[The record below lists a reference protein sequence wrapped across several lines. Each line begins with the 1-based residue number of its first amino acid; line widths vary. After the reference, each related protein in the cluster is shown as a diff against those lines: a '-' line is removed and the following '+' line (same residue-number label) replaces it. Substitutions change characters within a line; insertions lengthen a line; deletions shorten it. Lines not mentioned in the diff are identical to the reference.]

1 MPSNVNS
8 NFYLPLL
15 LVSKSP
21 RRHDLLKQAGY
32 QFESCT
38 IELSEIT
45 DKNLNSFDQV
55 KHLARSKMKQFLE
68 QNEFKKH
75 QFSYALTFD
84 TMVEFEFQT
93 LGKPKDKDEALKW
106 LKSYSGKSQNV
117 HTGCCMYSFS
127 EEKIEEVWTST
138 SRVHF
143 KNFSEAEALKYLES
157 EPTFINKAGGY
168 GIQDKSF
175 DLHSHIEGEFS
186 NIVGLPLKALS
197 DKLKEK
203 LNEHI

>member
-1 MPSNVNS
+1 M
-8 NFYLPLL
+8 

-21 RRHDLLKQAGY
+21 RRHDLLKLAGY

-55 KHLARSKMKQFLE
+55 RHLARSKMIQFLE
-68 QNEFKKH
+68 LNEFKKA

-84 TMVEFEFQT
+84 TMVQFECQT
-93 LGKPKDKDEALKW
+93 LGKPKDKNEALKW

-117 HTGCCMYSFS
+117 HTGCCVYSFS
-127 EEKIEEVWTST
+127 KEQIVNLWTST
-138 SRVHF
+138 SKVYF
-143 KNFSEAEALKYLES
+143 KNFDEVEALKYLDS

-168 GIQDKSF
+168 GIQDESF

-197 DKLKEK
+197 DKLKESSVNK
-203 LNEHI
+203 F